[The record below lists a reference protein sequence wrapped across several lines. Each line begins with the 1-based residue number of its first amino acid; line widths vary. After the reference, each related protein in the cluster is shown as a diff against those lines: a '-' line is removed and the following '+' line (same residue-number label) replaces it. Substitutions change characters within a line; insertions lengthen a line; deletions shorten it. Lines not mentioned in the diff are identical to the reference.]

1 MHNTA
6 ALLFELERYAEAEK
20 LYQHCYDTRKRLF
33 GEEDSRTLNSMV
45 SLAAVYQKTD
55 KRTQAGTYIHFICD
69 FKVSFLIYLYIL
81 SLYIYIVRMVTKIM
95 LRHKMQ
101 GVRRKPRRHVISET
115 AVGER

>member
-55 KRTQAGTYIHFICD
+55 KRTQAGTYIHFICN
-69 FKVSFLIYLYIL
+69 FKVSYFNLFIYVI
-81 SLYIYIVRMVTKIM
+81 SLYIVRMVTEIM

-101 GVRRKPRRHVISET
+101 GVRREPRRHVISET
-115 AVGER
+115 AVGKR